1 MEVLNMTAKVYVV
14 RHGQTAWNLE
24 EVFRGRMDI
33 PLDETGKKE
42 VHLAGEAIK
51 DETLHAIY
59 SSPLSRSMETAENI
73 AKFQNIEVTPLDAI
87 IDISYGEWEGVGLVE
102 VQKKYP
108 DLYDLWLKAPHKV
121 TFPNG
126 ESLEA
131 VRVRTMGAIENL
143 LEKHTN
149 ENIALVAHR
158 VPNKVI
164 CCSLIGIDMSNFWRI
179 QQDTASTNLFKYKD
193 GQWTISYLN
202 DTSYLKVLGKPAL
215 SDF

>member
-1 MEVLNMTAKVYVV
+1 MTKVYLV

-33 PLDETGKKE
+33 PLDDTGKQE
-42 VHLAGEAIK
+42 VHLAGEALK
-51 DETLHAIY
+51 DQTIHAIY

-73 AKFQNIEVTPLDAI
+73 AKFQNIPVTPLEAI
-87 IDISYGEWEGVGLVE
+87 IDISYGDWEGVSLDDVR
-102 VQKKYP
+102 KKYS
-108 DLYDLWLKAPHKV
+108 DLYTLWLREPHKV

-126 ESLEA
+126 ESLEQ
-131 VRVRTMGAIENL
+131 VRTRAMAAINQL
-143 LEKHTN
+143 IEKHQN
-149 ENIALVAHR
+149 ETIVLVAHR

-164 CCSLIGIDMSNFWRI
+164 CCSMLGIENKNFWRI
-179 QQDTASTNLFKYKD
+179 QQDTASTNLFTHKD
-193 GQWTISYLN
+193 DQWIISFLN

>member
-1 MEVLNMTAKVYVV
+1 MTRVYVV

-24 EVFRGRMDI
+24 EVFRGRADI
-33 PLDETGKKE
+33 PLDDTGKKE
-42 VHLAGEAIK
+42 VHLAGEALK

-73 AKFQNIEVTPLDAI
+73 AKFQNIPVTPLEAI
-87 IDISYGEWEGVGLVE
+87 IDISYGEWEGKALAE
-102 VQKKYP
+102 VREKSP
-108 DLYDLWLKAPHKV
+108 ELYDLWLREPHNV
-121 TFPNG
+121 RFPRG
-126 ESLEA
+126 ETLDEVRKRTMEA
-131 VRVRTMGAIENL
+131 V
-143 LEKHTN
+143 EKLTARHQN

-164 CCSLIGIDMSNFWRI
+164 CCALLGIDNSHFWRI
-179 QQDTASTNLFKYKD
+179 QQDTASTNLFTHKD
-193 GQWTISYLN
+193 GIWIVSFLN

>member
-1 MEVLNMTAKVYVV
+1 MTAKVYVV

-59 SSPLSRSMETAENI
+59 SSPLSRSIETAENI
-73 AKFQNIEVTPLDAI
+73 AKFQNVEVTPLEAI

-143 LEKHTN
+143 LEKHIN

>member
-1 MEVLNMTAKVYVV
+1 MTKVYVV

-42 VHLAGEAIK
+42 VHLAGEALK

-73 AKFQNIEVTPLDAI
+73 AKFQNIPVTPLESI
-87 IDISYGEWEGVGLVE
+87 IDISYGEWEGVSLVE

-108 DLYDLWLKAPHKV
+108 DLYGLWLKEPHNI
-121 TFPNG
+121 TFPGG
-126 ESLEA
+126 ESLEQ
-131 VRVRTMGAIENL
+131 VRVRTRNAIDDL
-143 LEKHTN
+143 LEKHKD

-164 CCSLIGIDMSNFWRI
+164 CCSLFGIDNSNFWRI
-179 QQDTASTNLFKYKD
+179 QQDTASTNLFVYKD
-193 GQWTISYLN
+193 GQWIISYLN

>member
-1 MEVLNMTAKVYVV
+1 MTKVYVV

-42 VHLAGEAIK
+42 VHLAGEALK

-73 AKFQNIEVTPLDAI
+73 AKFQNISVTPLESI

-108 DLYDLWLKAPHKV
+108 DLYDLWLNEPHNI
-121 TFPNG
+121 TFPGG
-126 ESLEA
+126 ESLEQ
-131 VRVRTMGAIENL
+131 VRVRTQNAIDDL
-143 LEKHTN
+143 LEKHKD
-149 ENIALVAHR
+149 ENIAIVAHR

-164 CCSLIGIDMSNFWRI
+164 CCSLIGIDNSNFWRI
-179 QQDTASTNLFKYKD
+179 QQDTASTNLFIYKN
-193 GQWTISYLN
+193 GQWMISYLN

>member
-1 MEVLNMTAKVYVV
+1 MTKIYVV

-42 VHLAGEAIK
+42 VHLAGKALK

-73 AKFQNIEVTPLDAI
+73 AKFQNIEVKPLEAI
-87 IDISYGEWEGVGLVE
+87 IDISYGEWEGVSLAE

-108 DLYDLWLKAPHKV
+108 DLYALWLKEPHKV
-121 TFPNG
+121 RFPNG
-126 ESLEA
+126 ESLEQ
-131 VRVRTMGAIENL
+131 VRVRTQNAIENL
-143 LEKHTN
+143 LEKHEN

-164 CCSLIGIDMSNFWRI
+164 SCALLGIDNSNFWRI
-179 QQDTASTNLFKYKD
+179 QQDTASTNLFIYKE
-193 GQWTISYLN
+193 GQWIISYLN
-202 DTSYLKVLGKPAL
+202 DTSYLKVLGKPSLA
-215 SDF
+215 DF